1 MGRAFAN
8 YKDGLRPSFKFL
20 SDKAVIIQAWKKAHE
35 YMRRHN
41 WYSDNFELDC
51 SCINLEELLL
61 DIQSC
66 FKNPDDVQYVPSP
79 ARVVPAPKSSSGW
92 KLDEDDFVVPEEF
105 SIRPLAHLA
114 VRDQVVAMMFLMC
127 LANTVE
133 KRQGPPRRY
142 NAAEARNIAVNY
154 GNRLLCEAPAD
165 DPDSKAINGE
175 KCYGAFLWGNSET
188 YDRYYNDYRMFIS
201 RPEEVHKVLAK
212 EKIDRRFELFTLTL
226 DLSKFYDRIR
236 RDVLFEKIRKEVNDD
251 NQDVRD
257 FLFAFQRLLMWRW
270 DDRDR
275 NLLTDYQ
282 DNELRIK
289 NNEWLEGRLGIP
301 QGLAASGFFA
311 NIYLLD
317 FDDCLR
323 NVVFNEQPLAV
334 GNLQVRVFDYCRY
347 VDDMKLVVGV
357 EKADMPAEI
366 GAAQMAQALQQLLD
380 RTAPGQTF
388 AAGKAGW
395 DRVVSSEHTDF
406 VALRMHESKSRVSDA
421 LDEQS
426 AYELLKINHDLWRE
440 TERFGDVGKV
450 KVNRIGSISL
460 FRNKTGVK
468 NDTIERFAANNWRN
482 AYKVLSSILP
492 SDEGLA
498 SVDEIKRE
506 CSLPTLNALTDE
518 FCEEIILR
526 WIDDPS
532 KVRILR
538 IAFDLRPNAQY
549 IDEVLKMLLR
559 MIERGGRVRECG
571 LYVAA
576 ELYRAGA
583 IETGFG
589 YSDVDNPYYA
599 KWLEYRSKLH
609 EYVSRFA
616 TQDTPWYLANQLAL
630 FEFTYS
636 SRIFPVDCVLP
647 PNCDSIYR
655 ECYSIISGCREVNN
669 NVVSLEAVIL
679 ASFISVPKHVCE
691 SCKDVIERAKRNSEI
706 DWRKCLA
713 FLDADELVKTLSD
726 CWSDIGANKDAM
738 LVSGTKY
745 ELRGLAFMDQNPF
758 ENEVA
763 VARLGEALCQF
774 ISRRRI
780 DANHYFTTATLA
792 VACSDWGELS
802 NARNSSVRIEVSLL
816 DKKEGND
823 LSCHLFQPE
832 PWEDGD
838 FAKLAQ
844 IGRILRAVVMSG
856 DEYSVMKRGS
866 LSLKAK
872 EEAGGINRF
881 FGMRSSWLKR
891 RYGLYFD
898 RACLGGV
905 HVAFSPWFTDVLSSL
920 LAWPGSYCCKKYE
933 RLCFSELGRVFKSRL
948 KDLSRFQFVYPDTVL
963 IPVDIDVEK
972 FKKCETAQLKKV
984 NVAIIQNLHPD
995 LRTLEDAADR
1005 ESIEA
1010 KRLSRRHLFDLISML
1025 RVTFKTHSALM
1036 KTRDSI
1042 NLLVFPELSIYER
1055 DVPYLRRFADKM
1067 NCMIFAG
1074 LVYCRGPKD
1083 GKSMINAGMWIIPQ
1097 RKDGDDRR
1105 MYIEL
1110 LQGKGNLSHAERCVS
1125 GLSGYRPVQWIVRGV
1140 RYGEGRKNTVSL
1152 WSMSASICY
1161 DATDIRLAAALRD
1174 HVDCYVV
1181 SAFNKD
1187 VGLFDVM
1194 AESWRYHMYGHAV
1207 VANTGVYGGST
1218 IQAPY
1223 DKPYERI
1230 IAHAHGGGQ
1239 AQILLAELDLNDF
1252 SKQTII
1258 ATRKKKNLKEGVV
1271 CARELKASPAGYQG
1285 RIR

>member
-1 MGRAFAN
+1 MGREFTN
-8 YKDGLRPSFKFL
+8 YKGGLRPSFKFL
-20 SDKAVIIQAWKKAHE
+20 SDKAVIVQAWKKAHE

-51 SCINLEELLL
+51 SCINLEKLLL
-61 DIQSC
+61 DIQSW
-66 FKNPDDVQYVPSP
+66 FENPNDVRYVPSP
-79 ARVVPAPKSSSGW
+79 TRVVPAPKACFGW
-92 KLDEDDFVVPEEF
+92 RLNEDDFVVPDGF

-114 VRDQVVAMMFLMC
+114 VHDQVVAMMFLMC
-127 LANTVE
+127 LANTIE
-133 KRQGPPRRY
+133 KRQGPPRWY
-142 NAAEARNIAVNY
+142 NAADARTIAVNY
-154 GNRLLCEAPAD
+154 GNRLLCEAPNNES
-165 DPDSKAINGE
+165 DPLSTSAE
-175 KCYGAFLWGNSET
+175 RHYGAFLWGNSET

-201 RPEEVHKVLAK
+201 RPEEVHKVLTKAG
-212 EKIDRRFELFTLTL
+212 IGQQFELFTLSL

-236 RDVLFEKIRKEVNDD
+236 RDVLFEKVRKEVDSD

-257 FLFAFQRLLMWRW
+257 FLFAFRRLLMWKW

-275 NLLTDYQ
+275 NLLKDYN
-282 DNELRIK
+282 DNQLRIK
-289 NNEWLEGRLGIP
+289 GDEWLQGRIGIP

-311 NIYLLD
+311 NIYLLE
-317 FDDCLR
+317 FDDYMR
-323 NVVFNEQPLAV
+323 DVVFKERSLVV
-334 GNLQVRVFDYCRY
+334 GDLQVRVFDYCRY
-347 VDDMKLVVGV
+347 VDDMKFV
-357 EKADMPAEI
+357 I
-366 GAAQMAQALQQLLD
+366 GINKDDFLAGIDESRIKQVLQRLLD
-380 RTAPGQTF
+380 ETAPGQIF
-388 AAGKAGW
+388 SAEKGGL
-395 DRVVSSEHTDF
+395 DRLGPDEHTDF

-440 TERFGDVGKV
+440 TERMGDVDKV

-460 FRNKTGVK
+460 VRNKTGVK

-506 CSLPTLNALTDE
+506 CSLPALNALTDE

-549 IDEVLKMLLR
+549 LDEVLKMLLR
-559 MIERGGRVRECG
+559 MIGRGNRVRECG

-583 IETGFG
+583 IETGFS
-589 YSDVDNPYYA
+589 YSDADNPYHV

-609 EYVSRFA
+609 EYVSRFT

-636 SRIFPVDCVLP
+636 PKIFPVDCVLP
-647 PNCDSIYR
+647 SNCDPIYK
-655 ECYSIISGCREVNN
+655 ECYSIISGGREMSNN
-669 NVVSLEAVIL
+669 DVSLEAVIL
-679 ASFISVPKHVCE
+679 ASLISVPRRVCE
-691 SCKDVIERAKRNSEI
+691 ACRDVIERTRSSSEI
-706 DWRKCLA
+706 EWRKCLA
-713 FLDADELVKTLSD
+713 FLDAEEMINVLGESWEVPGACEDAKLISGVKY
-726 CWSDIGANKDAM
+726 A
-738 LVSGTKY
+738 
-745 ELRGLAFMDQNPF
+745 LRTLAFMDENPF

-763 VARLGEALCQF
+763 VARLGGALCQF
-774 ISRRRI
+774 LSRRRV
-780 DANHYFTTATLA
+780 DSNHFFTASNLA
-792 VACSDWGELS
+792 VTCSDWGELS
-802 NARNSSVRIEVSLL
+802 NARNPAVHIEVSLL
-816 DKKEGND
+816 DKKEVND

-844 IGRILRAVVMSG
+844 IWRILRAIVMSG
-856 DEYSVMKRGS
+856 DEYSIMKRGS
-866 LSLKAK
+866 LSLKATK
-872 EEAGGINRF
+872 DLGGINRF
-881 FGMRSSWLKR
+881 FGVRSSWLKR

-933 RLCFSELGRVFKSRL
+933 QLCFSELGRVFKSRL
-948 KDLSRFQFVYPDTVL
+948 KDLSRFQFVDPDTVL

-972 FKKCETAQLKKV
+972 FKKCEMAQLRKV
-984 NVAIIQNLHPD
+984 NIAIIQNLHPD
-995 LRTLEDAADR
+995 LRTLEDIATR

-1025 RVTFKTHSALM
+1025 RVTFRTHSALM

-1055 DVPYLRRFADKM
+1055 DIPYLKRFADKM

-1083 GKSMINAGMWIIPQ
+1083 SKSMINAGIWIIPQ

-1110 LQGKGNLSHAERCVS
+1110 LQGKGNLSHVERCVS
-1125 GLSGYRPVQWIVRGV
+1125 DLSGYRPVQWIVRGV
-1140 RYGEGRKNTVSL
+1140 RYDRGRKNAVDL

-1187 VGLFDVM
+1187 VGLFDIM
-1194 AESWRYHMYGHAV
+1194 AESWRYHMYGHTV
-1207 VANTGVYGGST
+1207 VANTGIYGGST

-1230 IAHAHGGGQ
+1230 IAHAHGGEQ

-1252 SKQTII
+1252 SKKTRI
-1258 ATRKKKNLKEGVV
+1258 ATRKSKKPKKKVV

>member
-1 MGRAFAN
+1 MGREFVN
-8 YKDGLRPSFKFL
+8 YKGGLKPSFRFL

-66 FKNPDDVQYVPSP
+66 FKNPNDVRYMPIPV
-79 ARVVPAPKSSSGW
+79 RVVPAPKACSGW
-92 KLDEDDFVVPEEF
+92 KLDEDDFVVPDGF

-127 LANTVE
+127 LANTIE
-133 KRQGPPRRY
+133 KRQGPPRWY
-142 NAAEARNIAVNY
+142 NAANVRDIAVNY
-154 GNRLLCEAPAD
+154 GNRLLCEAPND
-165 DPDSKAINGE
+165 ESDTQSTSDE
-175 KCYGAFLWGNSET
+175 MRYGTFLWGNSET

-201 RPEEVHKVLAK
+201 RPEEVHKGLSKAG
-212 EKIDRRFELFTLTL
+212 IDRRFELFTLSL
-226 DLSKFYDRIR
+226 DLSKFYDRIKR
-236 RDVLFEKIRKEVNDD
+236 NVLFEKVRKEVNND
-251 NQDVRD
+251 NQEVRD
-257 FLFAFQRLLMWRW
+257 FLLAFKRLLMWKW
-270 DDRDR
+270 DETDR
-275 NLLTDYQ
+275 NLLKNYQ
-282 DNELRIK
+282 DNQLGF
-289 NNEWLEGRLGIP
+289 NNDEWLQGQIGIP

-317 FDDCLR
+317 FDDYMR
-323 NVVFNEQPLAV
+323 NIVSHEQPLIV
-334 GNLQVRVFDYCRY
+334 GDSRVRVFDYCRY
-347 VDDMKLVVGV
+347 VDDMKLV
-357 EKADMPAEI
+357 I
-366 GAAQMAQALQQLLD
+366 GIRKSDVPTKLDVSQIRQALQRVLDITASGQIFSTEKGSLD
-380 RTAPGQTF
+380 RLGP
-388 AAGKAGW
+388 
-395 DRVVSSEHTDF
+395 DEHTDF
-406 VALRMHESKSRVSDA
+406 VALRMCESKSRVSDA

-440 TERFGDVGKV
+440 TERLGDGGKGKV
-450 KVNRIGSISL
+450 NKIGSISL
-460 FRNKTGVK
+460 IRNKTGVK

-482 AYKVLSSILP
+482 AYKVLSSVLP

-498 SVDEIKRE
+498 SIDEIKRE
-506 CSLPTLNALTDE
+506 CSLPVLNALTDE

-549 IDEVLKMLLR
+549 LDEVLKMLLR
-559 MIERGGRVRECG
+559 MIERGNCVRECG
-571 LYVAA
+571 LYVAS

-583 IETGFG
+583 IETGFS
-589 YSDVDNPYYA
+589 YSDVDNPYHG
-599 KWLEYRSKLH
+599 KWIEYRGKLH

-616 TQDTPWYLANQLAL
+616 MQDAPWYLANQLAL

-636 SRIFPVDCVLP
+636 TKSFPVNCTLP
-647 PNCDSIYR
+647 LNCDPIYQ
-655 ECYSIISGCREVNN
+655 ECYSIISGGRDMNN
-669 NVVSLEAVIL
+669 NAVSLEAVIL
-679 ASFISVPKHVCE
+679 ASLISVSKSVCE
-691 SCKDVIERAKRNSEI
+691 SCKDVIEMARRNSEI
-706 DWRKCLA
+706 EWRKCLA
-713 FLDADELVKTLSD
+713 FLDAEEMANVLGDSWQVAEAREDVKLAS
-726 CWSDIGANKDAM
+726 N
-738 LVSGTKY
+738 TKY
-745 ELRGLAFMDQNPF
+745 VLRSLAFMDENPF

-763 VARLGEALCQF
+763 VARLGEALCRF
-774 ISRRRI
+774 VCRRRV
-780 DANHYFTTATLA
+780 DVNHFFTTSNIA
-792 VACSDWGELS
+792 VACSDWKELS

-816 DKKEGND
+816 DKTEGND

-832 PWEDGD
+832 PWEDDD

-844 IGRILRAVVMSG
+844 VGRILRALVMSG
-856 DEYSVMKRGS
+856 DEYSIMKRGS
-866 LSLKAK
+866 LSLKAQDDS
-872 EEAGGINRF
+872 GGVNRF
-881 FGMRSSWLKR
+881 FGARSSWLKR

-898 RACLGGV
+898 RSCLGGV

-933 RLCFSELGRVFKSRL
+933 HLCFSELGQVFKSRL

-963 IPVDIDVEK
+963 IPVDVDVEK
-972 FKKCETAQLKKV
+972 FKKCEMAQLRKV
-984 NVAIIQNLHPD
+984 NIAIIQNLHPD
-995 LRTLEDAADR
+995 LRTLEDVADR

-1036 KTRDSI
+1036 KARDSI

-1055 DVPYLRRFADKM
+1055 DVPYLKRFADKM

-1083 GKSMINAGMWIIPQ
+1083 CNSMINAGMWIIPQ

-1105 MYIEL
+1105 KYIEL
-1110 LQGKGNLSHAERCVS
+1110 LQGKGNLSHVECCAPW
-1125 GLSGYRPVQWIVRGV
+1125 LSGYRPVQWIVRGV
-1140 RYGEGRKNTVSL
+1140 CCGKGRKRAVAL

-1161 DATDIRLAAALRD
+1161 DATDIKLAAALRD

-1187 VGLFDVM
+1187 VGLFDIM
-1194 AESWRYHMYGHAV
+1194 AESWRYHMYGHTV
-1207 VANTGVYGGST
+1207 VANTGIYGGST

-1239 AQILLAELDLNDF
+1239 AQILLAELDLHDF
-1252 SKQTII
+1252 SKRTNS
-1258 ATRKKKNLKEGVV
+1258 AVRKKKPKTGSACVR
-1271 CARELKASPAGYQG
+1271 ALKASPAGYQG
-1285 RIR
+1285 RVR